1 GLRVVIEFP
10 EDVKEEVILNN
21 LYQKTNLQTRFNA
34 NFLVIDGDKQPRL
47 MNLKQLIEAYVK
59 HRFEVVR
66 KRTQYAY
73 QQDSKRAH
81 IVEGL
86 IKASKAIDTVVSI
99 IRSSKDSSEALSQLV
114 DILQMSEEQAK
125 AVLDMRLGRL
135 TNLETQNLQQE
146 YRDLLVRLEKEKELL
161 MNDDKVYEVIIEELE
176 EIKKKYGDPR
186 KTEITDLEE
195 TATKFDKKDLIP
207 NKDIVITLTKK
218 GFLKLM
224 DIDAFR
230 TQRRNGKGVIGANLM
245 EDDIISQIIYSKL
258 HSKTLFFTSLGK
270 VYEIENLDI
279 EESNRGTKG
288 KPINKYIKLENGER
302 VLAMVDITDY
312 VGELFFVTKK
322 GVVKRTSL
330 EDFKNITSKGIRA
343 ITFKDGDELVS
354 VLRINSESN
363 TVLISTKLGMSI
375 RFGIEE
381 VRTMGRNAAGV
392 RGIRLREGDEVIS
405 STVLENDNGYIL
417 T

>member
-1 GLRVVIEFP
+1 
-10 EDVKEEVILNN
+10 
-21 LYQKTNLQTRFNA
+21 
-34 NFLVIDGDKQPRL
+34 
-47 MNLKQLIEAYVK
+47 
-59 HRFEVVR
+59 
-66 KRTQYAY
+66 
-73 QQDSKRAH
+73 
-81 IVEGL
+81 
-86 IKASKAIDTVVSI
+86 
-99 IRSSKDSSEALSQLV
+99 
-114 DILQMSEEQAK
+114 
-125 AVLDMRLGRL
+125 
-135 TNLETQNLQQE
+135 
-146 YRDLLVRLEKEKELL
+146 
-161 MNDDKVYEVIIEELE
+161 
-176 EIKKKYGDPR
+176 
-186 KTEITDLEE
+186 
-195 TATKFDKKDLIP
+195 
-207 NKDIVITLTKK
+207 
-218 GFLKLM
+218 M

-417 T
+417 TITENGYGKLTEVSDYRKQSRDGLGIKNIGEIEKTGPIVGVAYVNGDEEIVLFTKDGASIKFKVSDIPTRSRTAQGVKVMNLADGDIVADFAVIGGEE